1 MVRSSRTQ
9 RALLVALAVVLV
21 VSAAA
26 FVATASAQ
34 LSWQQRDSIAFQPTG
49 YELVDGDD
57 PQLRVTMEVRN
68 PTSVDARFRAGSLV
82 VYDGDPAGSEALT
95 VPRSER
101 LAGDRDATVSAGATT
116 TVTLTASVRPD
127 TVEQAQSAIESGR
140 AVTSGTFAVTVRDR
154 SFEANV

>member
-9 RALLVALAVVLV
+9 RALLAALAVVFV

-34 LSWQQRDSIAFQPTG
+34 LAWQQRDSITFHPTG

-57 PQLRVTMEVRN
+57 PQLRVTIEVQN
-68 PTSVDARFRAGSLV
+68 PTSVDARFRAGSLI
-82 VYDGDPAGSEALT
+82 VYDGDPASGEALT

-101 LAGDRDATVSAGATT
+101 LAGDREATVSAGATA
-116 TVTLTASVRPD
+116 TVTLTASVPSD
-127 TVEQAQSAIESGR
+127 TVERARSAIKSGR
-140 AVTSGTFAVTVRDR
+140 AVTSGTFAVSLRDR
-154 SFEANV
+154 SYEADV